1 MQTNNDYWAQR
12 FAESQNTLSNKNIKQ
27 IEKQLR
33 IYYGTAA
40 RQIIAD
46 FEAVYNKLLTQKA
59 EGKEITPADLY
70 KLDKYWQMQ
79 GALRQRLQKLNERQ
93 VSALTKIF
101 EINFFDVYYS
111 INIEG
116 KKAFNTINAEG
127 AKALINSIWVAD
139 GKSFSQRVWDNT
151 DKLLETLNEQLLHCI
166 ITGKKTTQ
174 LKQVLQERFGV
185 SYNNA
190 DTIARTELAHIQ
202 TIAAQERY
210 KSYGISE
217 VQIWADSDERRCSE
231 CGKLHRKIYPAG
243 ASVPIPVHPRCRCCL
258 VPVID

>member
-1 MQTNNDYWAQR
+1 MANYWQDRMAKAQD
-12 FAESQNTLSNKNIKQ
+12 ALTKKNEKK
-27 IEKQLR
+27 IEKQLAK
-33 IYYGTAA
+33 YYMSAA
-40 RQIIAD
+40 KQIIAD
-46 FEAVYNKLLTQKA
+46 FEAVYDKILTQKA
-59 EGKEITPADLY
+59 EGKEVTPADLY
-70 KLDKYWQMQ
+70 KLESYWAMQ
-79 GALRQRLQKLNERQ
+79 GALRQELRKLGEKEISLLNKY
-93 VSALTKIF
+93 L
-101 EINFFDVYYS
+101 EINFFNIYYS

-151 DKLLETLNEQLLHCI
+151 DKLLETLNEQLLHCV

-190 DTIARTELAHIQ
+190 DTIARTELAHVQ

-217 VQIWADSDERRCSE
+217 VQIWADADERRCSE
-231 CGKLHRKIYPAG
+231 CGKLHKKIYPAG
-243 ASVPIPVHPRCRCCL
+243 ASVPIPAHPRCRCCI

>member
-1 MQTNNDYWAQR
+1 MANYWQDRITKAQD
-12 FAESQNTLSNKNIKQ
+12 ALTTKNQKK
-27 IEKQLR
+27 IEKQLAK
-33 IYYGTAA
+33 YYVSAA
-40 RQIIAD
+40 KQIIAD
-46 FEAVYNKLLTQKA
+46 FEAVYDKILTQKA
-59 EGKEITPADLY
+59 EGKEVTPADLY
-70 KLDKYWQMQ
+70 KLESYWAMQ
-79 GALRQRLQKLNERQ
+79 GALRQELRKLGEKQISLLNKY
-93 VSALTKIF
+93 L
-101 EINFFDVYYS
+101 EINFFNVYYS

-127 AKALINSIWVAD
+127 AQALINSIWVAD
-139 GKSFSQRVWDNT
+139 GKSFSQRVWDDT
-151 DKLLETLNEQLLHCI
+151 DKLLETLNEQLLHCV

-190 DTIARTELAHIQ
+190 DTIARTELAHVQ

-217 VQIWADSDERRCSE
+217 VQIWADADERRCSE

-243 ASVPIPVHPRCRCCL
+243 ASVPIPAHPRCRCCI

>member
-1 MQTNNDYWAQR
+1 MANYWQDRMAKAQD
-12 FAESQNTLSNKNIKQ
+12 ALTKKNEKK
-27 IEKQLR
+27 IEKQLAK
-33 IYYGTAA
+33 YYMSAA
-40 RQIIAD
+40 KQIIAD
-46 FEAVYNKLLTQKA
+46 FEAVYDKILTQKA
-59 EGKEITPADLY
+59 EGKEVTPADLY
-70 KLDKYWQMQ
+70 KLESYWAMQ
-79 GALRQRLQKLNERQ
+79 GALRQELRKLGEKEISLLNKY
-93 VSALTKIF
+93 L
-101 EINFFDVYYS
+101 EINFFNIYYS

-127 AKALINSIWVAD
+127 AQALINSIWVAD

-151 DKLLETLNEQLLHCI
+151 DKLLETLNEQLLHCV

-190 DTIARTELAHIQ
+190 DTIARTELAHVQ

-217 VQIWADSDERRCSE
+217 VQIWADADERRCSE
-231 CGKLHRKIYPAG
+231 CGKLHKKIYPAG
-243 ASVPIPVHPRCRCCL
+243 ASVPIPAHPRCRCTIL
-258 VPVID
+258 PVIK

>member
-1 MQTNNDYWAQR
+1 MANYWQDRMAKAQD
-12 FAESQNTLSNKNIKQ
+12 ALTKKNEKK
-27 IEKQLR
+27 IEKQLAK
-33 IYYGTAA
+33 YYMSAA
-40 RQIIAD
+40 KQIIAD
-46 FEAVYNKLLTQKA
+46 FEAVYDKILTQKA
-59 EGKEITPADLY
+59 EGKEVTPADLY
-70 KLDKYWQMQ
+70 KLESYWAMQ
-79 GALRQRLQKLNERQ
+79 GALRQELRKLGEKEISLLNKY
-93 VSALTKIF
+93 L
-101 EINFFDVYYS
+101 EINFFNIYYS

-127 AKALINSIWVAD
+127 AQALINSIWVAD

-151 DKLLETLNEQLLHCI
+151 DKLLETLNEQLLHCV

-190 DTIARTELAHIQ
+190 DTIARTELAHVQ

-217 VQIWADSDERRCSE
+217 VQIWADADERRCSE

-243 ASVPIPVHPRCRCCL
+243 ASVPIPAHPRCRCTIL
-258 VPVID
+258 PVVK

>member
-1 MQTNNDYWAQR
+1 MANYWQDRMAKAQD
-12 FAESQNTLSNKNIKQ
+12 ALTKKNEKK
-27 IEKQLR
+27 IEKQLAK
-33 IYYGTAA
+33 YYTSAA
-40 RQIIAD
+40 KQIIAD
-46 FEAVYNKLLTQKA
+46 FEAVYDKILTQKA

-70 KLDKYWQMQ
+70 KLESYWAMQ
-79 GALRQRLQKLNERQ
+79 GALCQELRKLGE
-93 VSALTKIF
+93 K
-101 EINFFDVYYS
+101 EISLLNKYLETNFFNIYYS

-127 AKALINSIWVAD
+127 AQALINSIWVAD

-190 DTIARTELAHIQ
+190 DTIARTELAHVQ

-217 VQIWADSDERRCSE
+217 VQVWADADERRCSE

-243 ASVPIPVHPRCRCCL
+243 ASVPIPAHPRCRCTIL
-258 VPVID
+258 PVIK

>member
-1 MQTNNDYWAQR
+1 MANYWQDRMAKAQD
-12 FAESQNTLSNKNIKQ
+12 ALTKKNQKQ

-46 FEAVYNKLLTQKA
+46 FESVYNKLLAQKA

-101 EINFFDVYYS
+101 EINFFDVYYA
-111 INIEG
+111 IEIEG
-116 KKAFNTINAEG
+116 KKAFNTIDSAG
-127 AKALINSIWVAD
+127 AQALINSIWCAD
-139 GKSFSQRVWDNT
+139 GKSWSQRVWENT
-151 DKLLETLNEQLLHCI
+151 DKLLETLNEELLHCVV
-166 ITGKKTTQ
+166 TGKKTTQ
-174 LKQVLQERFGV
+174 LKNLLQERFGV
-185 SYNNA
+185 SYNRA
-190 DTIARTELAHIQ
+190 DTIVRTELAHVQ
-202 TIAAQERY
+202 TQAAQQRY
-210 KSYGISE
+210 KDYGIQQVE
-217 VQIWADSDERRCSE
+217 ILADADERRCPE
-231 CGKLHRKIYPAG
+231 CGKLHKTRYPVG
-243 ASVPIPVHPRCRCCL
+243 ASVPIPAHPRCRCCL

>member
-1 MQTNNDYWAQR
+1 MANYWQDRMAKAQD
-12 FAESQNTLSNKNIKQ
+12 ALTKKNEKK
-27 IEKQLR
+27 IEKQLAK
-33 IYYGTAA
+33 YYVSAA
-40 RQIIAD
+40 KQIIAD
-46 FEAVYNKLLTQKA
+46 FESVYDKILTQKA
-59 EGKEITPADLY
+59 EGKEVTPADLY
-70 KLDKYWQMQ
+70 KLESYWAMQ
-79 GALRQRLQKLNERQ
+79 GALRQELRKLGEKEISLLNKY
-93 VSALTKIF
+93 L
-101 EINFFDVYYS
+101 EINFFNIYYS

-127 AKALINSIWVAD
+127 AQALINSVWVAD

-151 DKLLETLNEQLLHCI
+151 DKLLETLNEQLLHCV

-190 DTIARTELAHIQ
+190 DTIARTELAHVQ

-217 VQIWADSDERRCSE
+217 VQVWADADERRCSE

-243 ASVPIPVHPRCRCCL
+243 ASVPIPAHPRCRCCI

>member
-1 MQTNNDYWAQR
+1 MANYWQDRMAKAQD
-12 FAESQNTLSNKNIKQ
+12 ALTKKNEKK
-27 IEKQLR
+27 IEKQLAK
-33 IYYGTAA
+33 YYMSAA
-40 RQIIAD
+40 KQIIAD
-46 FEAVYNKLLTQKA
+46 FEAVYDKILAQKA
-59 EGKEITPADLY
+59 EGKEVTPADLY
-70 KLDKYWQMQ
+70 KLESYWAMQ
-79 GALRQRLQKLNERQ
+79 GALRQELRKLGEKEI
-93 VSALTKIF
+93 SLLTKYL
-101 EINFFDVYYS
+101 EINFFNIYYS

-127 AKALINSIWVAD
+127 AQALINSIWVAD

-174 LKQVLQERFGV
+174 LKQVLQERFSV

-217 VQIWADSDERRCSE
+217 VQIWADADERRCSE

-243 ASVPIPVHPRCRCCL
+243 ASVPIPAHPRCRCCI

>member
-1 MQTNNDYWAQR
+1 MANYWQDRMAKAQD
-12 FAESQNTLSNKNIKQ
+12 ALTKKNEKK
-27 IEKQLR
+27 IEKQLAK
-33 IYYGTAA
+33 YYTSAA
-40 RQIIAD
+40 KQIIAD
-46 FEAVYNKLLTQKA
+46 FEAVYDKILTQKA
-59 EGKEITPADLY
+59 EGKEVTPADLY
-70 KLDKYWQMQ
+70 KLESYWAMQ
-79 GALRQRLQKLNERQ
+79 GALRQELRKLGEKEISLLNKY
-93 VSALTKIF
+93 L
-101 EINFFDVYYS
+101 EINFFNIYYS

-116 KKAFNTINAEG
+116 KKAFNTINTEG
-127 AKALINSIWVAD
+127 AQALINSIWVAD

-151 DKLLETLNEQLLHCI
+151 DKLLETLNEQLLHCV

-217 VQIWADSDERRCSE
+217 VQIWADADERRCSE

>member
-1 MQTNNDYWAQR
+1 MANYWQDRMAKAQD
-12 FAESQNTLSNKNIKQ
+12 ALTKKNEKK
-27 IEKQLR
+27 IEKQLAK
-33 IYYGTAA
+33 YYMSAA
-40 RQIIAD
+40 KQIIAD
-46 FEAVYNKLLTQKA
+46 FEAVYDKILTQKA
-59 EGKEITPADLY
+59 EGKEVTPADLY
-70 KLDKYWQMQ
+70 KLESYWAMQ
-79 GALRQRLQKLNERQ
+79 GALRQELRKLGEKEI
-93 VSALTKIF
+93 SLLTKYF
-101 EINFFDVYYS
+101 EINFFNIYYS

-127 AKALINSIWVAD
+127 AQALINSIWVAD

-151 DKLLETLNEQLLHCI
+151 DKLLETLNEQLLHCV

-190 DTIARTELAHIQ
+190 DTIARTELAHVQ

-217 VQIWADSDERRCSE
+217 VQIWADADERRCSE

-243 ASVPIPVHPRCRCCL
+243 ASVPIPAHPRCRCTIL
-258 VPVID
+258 PVIK

>member
-1 MQTNNDYWAQR
+1 MANYWQDRMAKAQD
-12 FAESQNTLSNKNIKQ
+12 ALTKKNEKK
-27 IEKQLR
+27 IEKQLAK
-33 IYYGTAA
+33 YYTSAA
-40 RQIIAD
+40 KQIIAD
-46 FEAVYNKLLTQKA
+46 FEAVYDKILTQKA

-70 KLDKYWQMQ
+70 KLESYWAMQ
-79 GALRQRLQKLNERQ
+79 GALCQELRKLGE
-93 VSALTKIF
+93 K
-101 EINFFDVYYS
+101 EISLLNKYLETNFFNIYYS

-139 GKSFSQRVWDNT
+139 GKSFSQRVWDDT

-190 DTIARTELAHIQ
+190 DTIARTELAHVQ

-217 VQIWADSDERRCSE
+217 VQVWADADERRCSE

-243 ASVPIPVHPRCRCCL
+243 ASVPIPAHPRCRCTIL
-258 VPVID
+258 PVIK

>member
-1 MQTNNDYWAQR
+1 MNEYWANR
-12 FAESQNTLSNKNIKQ
+12 IATTQNAITDKNLKQ
-27 IEKQLR
+27 IEKQMR
-33 IYYGTAA
+33 KYYGSCAK
-40 RQIIAD
+40 RVIRD
-46 FEAVYNKLLTQKA
+46 FEATYDKLLATVG
-59 EGKEITPADLY
+59 EGKQPTPADLY
-70 KLDKYWQMQ
+70 KLNKYWEAQNQ
-79 GALRQRLQKLNERQ
+79 LRRELRKLSEKQ
-93 VSALTKIF
+93 VATLTKIF
-101 EINFFDVYYS
+101 ELQFFDEYYS

-127 AKALINSIWVAD
+127 AQALINSIWVAD
-139 GKSFSQRVWDNT
+139 GKSFSQRVWDDT
-151 DKLLETLNEQLLHCI
+151 EKLLETLNEQLLHCV

-190 DTIARTELAHIQ
+190 DTIARTELAHVQ

-217 VQIWADSDERRCSE
+217 VQIWADADERRCSE

-243 ASVPIPVHPRCRCCL
+243 ASVPIPAHPHCRCCL

>member
-1 MQTNNDYWAQR
+1 MADYWAQR

-27 IEKQLR
+27 IEKQLAK
-33 IYYGTAA
+33 YYMSAA
-40 RQIIAD
+40 KQIIAD
-46 FEAVYNKLLTQKA
+46 FEAVYDKILAQKA
-59 EGKEITPADLY
+59 EGKEVTPADLY
-70 KLDKYWQMQ
+70 KLESYWAMQ
-79 GALRQRLQKLNERQ
+79 GALRQELRKLGEKEISLLN
-93 VSALTKIF
+93 KYF
-101 EINFFDVYYS
+101 EINFFNIYYS

-127 AKALINSIWVAD
+127 AQALINSIWVAD

-190 DTIARTELAHIQ
+190 DTIARTELAHVQ

-217 VQIWADSDERRCSE
+217 VQVWADADERRCSE
-231 CGKLHRKIYPAG
+231 CGKLHKKIYPAG
-243 ASVPIPVHPRCRCCL
+243 ASVPIPAHPRCRCTIL
-258 VPVID
+258 PVID

>member
-1 MQTNNDYWAQR
+1 MANYWQDRMTKAQD
-12 FAESQNTLSNKNIKQ
+12 ALTKKNEKK
-27 IEKQLR
+27 IEKQLAK
-33 IYYGTAA
+33 YYVSAA
-40 RQIIAD
+40 KQIIAD
-46 FEAVYNKLLTQKA
+46 FEAVYDKILTQKA

-70 KLDKYWQMQ
+70 KLESYWAMQ
-79 GALRQRLQKLNERQ
+79 GALRQELRKLGEKEI
-93 VSALTKIF
+93 SLLTKYL
-101 EINFFDVYYS
+101 EINFFNVYYS

-151 DKLLETLNEQLLHCI
+151 DKLLETLNEQLLHCV

-202 TIAAQERY
+202 TIAAQQRY
-210 KSYGISE
+210 KDYGIQQVE
-217 VQIWADSDERRCSE
+217 IFADADERRCSE
-231 CGKLHRKIYPAG
+231 CGKLHKTRYPVG
-243 ASVPIPVHPRCRCCL
+243 ASVPIPAHPRCRCCL

>member
-1 MQTNNDYWAQR
+1 MANYWQDRMAKAQD
-12 FAESQNTLSNKNIKQ
+12 ALTKKNEKK
-27 IEKQLR
+27 IEKQLAK
-33 IYYGTAA
+33 YYMSAA
-40 RQIIAD
+40 KQIIAD
-46 FEAVYNKLLTQKA
+46 FEAVYDKILTQKA
-59 EGKEITPADLY
+59 EGKEVTPADLY
-70 KLDKYWQMQ
+70 KLESYWAMQ
-79 GALRQRLQKLNERQ
+79 GALRQELRKLGEKEISLLNKY
-93 VSALTKIF
+93 L
-101 EINFFDVYYS
+101 EINFFNIYYS

-151 DKLLETLNEQLLHCI
+151 DKLLETLNEQLLHCV

-190 DTIARTELAHIQ
+190 DTIARTELAHVQ

-217 VQIWADSDERRCSE
+217 VQIWADADERRCSE

-243 ASVPIPVHPRCRCCL
+243 ASVPIPAHPRCRCTIL
-258 VPVID
+258 PVIK

>member
-1 MQTNNDYWAQR
+1 MANYWQDRMAKAQD
-12 FAESQNTLSNKNIKQ
+12 ALTKKNQKK
-27 IEKQLR
+27 IEKQLAK
-33 IYYGTAA
+33 YYVSAA
-40 RQIIAD
+40 KQIIAD
-46 FEAVYNKLLTQKA
+46 FEAVYDKILAQKA
-59 EGKEITPADLY
+59 EGKEVTPADLY
-70 KLDKYWQMQ
+70 KLESYWAMQ
-79 GALRQRLQKLNERQ
+79 GALRQELRKLGE
-93 VSALTKIF
+93 K
-101 EINFFDVYYS
+101 EISLLNKYLETNFFNIYYS

-190 DTIARTELAHIQ
+190 DTIARTELAHVQ

-217 VQIWADSDERRCSE
+217 VQIWADADERRCSE

-243 ASVPIPVHPRCRCCL
+243 ASVPIPAHPRCRCTIL
-258 VPVID
+258 PVIK

>member
-1 MQTNNDYWAQR
+1 MANYWQDRMAKAQD
-12 FAESQNTLSNKNIKQ
+12 ALTKKNQKQ

-46 FEAVYNKLLTQKA
+46 FESVYNKLLAQKA
-59 EGKEITPADLY
+59 EGKEVTPADLY
-70 KLDKYWQMQ
+70 KLESYWAMQ
-79 GALRQRLQKLNERQ
+79 GALRQELRKLGEKEI
-93 VSALTKIF
+93 SLLTKYF
-101 EINFFDVYYS
+101 EINFFDNYYS

-127 AKALINSIWVAD
+127 AQALINSIWVAD
-139 GKSFSQRVWDNT
+139 GKSFSQRVWDDT
-151 DKLLETLNEQLLHCI
+151 DKLLETLNEQLLHCV

-190 DTIARTELAHIQ
+190 DTIVRTELAHVQ

-217 VQIWADSDERRCSE
+217 VQIWADADERRCSE

-243 ASVPIPVHPRCRCCL
+243 ASVPIPAHPRCRCCL

>member
-1 MQTNNDYWAQR
+1 MANYWQERQAKIQD
-12 FAESQNTLSNKNIKQ
+12 ALTTKNQKK
-27 IEKQLR
+27 IEKQLAK
-33 IYYGTAA
+33 YYMSAA
-40 RQIIAD
+40 KQIIAD
-46 FEAVYNKLLTQKA
+46 FEAVYDKILTQKA

-70 KLDKYWQMQ
+70 KLESYWAMQ
-79 GALRQRLQKLNERQ
+79 GALRQELRKLGEKEI
-93 VSALTKIF
+93 SLLTKYL
-101 EINFFDVYYS
+101 EINFFNIYYS

-127 AKALINSIWVAD
+127 AQALINSIWVAD

-190 DTIARTELAHIQ
+190 DTIARTELAHVQ

-217 VQIWADSDERRCSE
+217 VQIWADADERRCSE
-231 CGKLHRKIYPAG
+231 CGKLHKTRYPVG
-243 ASVPIPVHPRCRCCL
+243 ASVPIPAHPRCRCCL

>member
-1 MQTNNDYWAQR
+1 MANYWQDRMAKTQD
-12 FAESQNTLSNKNIKQ
+12 ALTKKNEKQ

-46 FEAVYNKLLTQKA
+46 FESVYNKLLAQKA

-70 KLDKYWQMQ
+70 KLESYWAMQ
-79 GALRQRLQKLNERQ
+79 GALRQELRKLGEKEI
-93 VSALTKIF
+93 SLLTKYL
-101 EINFFDVYYS
+101 EINFFNIYYS

-127 AKALINSIWVAD
+127 AQALINSIWVAD

-151 DKLLETLNEQLLHCI
+151 DKLLETLNEQLLHCV

-190 DTIARTELAHIQ
+190 DTIARTELAHVQ

-217 VQIWADSDERRCSE
+217 VQIWADADERRCSE

-243 ASVPIPVHPRCRCCL
+243 ASVPIPAHPRCRCCI

>member
-1 MQTNNDYWAQR
+1 MANYWQDRMAKAQD
-12 FAESQNTLSNKNIKQ
+12 ALTTKNQKK
-27 IEKQLR
+27 IEKQLAK
-33 IYYGTAA
+33 YYVSAA
-40 RQIIAD
+40 KQIIAD
-46 FEAVYNKLLTQKA
+46 FEAVYDKILTQKA
-59 EGKEITPADLY
+59 EGKEVTPADLY
-70 KLDKYWQMQ
+70 KLESYWAMQ
-79 GALRQRLQKLNERQ
+79 GALRQELRKLGEKEISLLNKY
-93 VSALTKIF
+93 L
-101 EINFFDVYYS
+101 EINFFNIYYS

-127 AKALINSIWVAD
+127 AQALINSIWVAD
-139 GKSFSQRVWDNT
+139 GKSFSQRVWDDT
-151 DKLLETLNEQLLHCI
+151 DKLLETLNEQLLHCV

-190 DTIARTELAHIQ
+190 DTIARTELAHVQ

-217 VQIWADSDERRCSE
+217 VQVWADADERRCSE

-243 ASVPIPVHPRCRCCL
+243 ASVPIPAHPRCRCCI

>member
-1 MQTNNDYWAQR
+1 MANYWQDRIAKAQD
-12 FAESQNTLSNKNIKQ
+12 ALTKKNEKK
-27 IEKQLR
+27 IEKQLAK
-33 IYYGTAA
+33 YYTSAA
-40 RQIIAD
+40 KQIIAD
-46 FEAVYNKLLTQKA
+46 FEAVYDKILTQKA
-59 EGKEITPADLY
+59 EGKEVTPADLY
-70 KLDKYWQMQ
+70 KLESYWAMQ
-79 GALRQRLQKLNERQ
+79 GALRQELRKLGEKEISLLNKY
-93 VSALTKIF
+93 L
-101 EINFFDVYYS
+101 EINFFNIYYS

-116 KKAFNTINAEG
+116 KKAFNTINTEG
-127 AKALINSIWVAD
+127 AQALINSIWVAD

-151 DKLLETLNEQLLHCI
+151 DKLLETLNEQLLHCV

-217 VQIWADSDERRCSE
+217 VQIWADADERRCSE

>member
-1 MQTNNDYWAQR
+1 MANYWQDRMAKAQD
-12 FAESQNTLSNKNIKQ
+12 ALTKKNEKK
-27 IEKQLR
+27 IEKQLAK
-33 IYYGTAA
+33 YYVSAA
-40 RQIIAD
+40 KQIIAD
-46 FEAVYNKLLTQKA
+46 FESVYDKILTQKA
-59 EGKEITPADLY
+59 EGKEVTPADLY
-70 KLDKYWQMQ
+70 KLESYWAMQ
-79 GALRQRLQKLNERQ
+79 GALRQELRKLGEKEISLLNKY
-93 VSALTKIF
+93 L
-101 EINFFDVYYS
+101 EINFFNIYYS

-127 AKALINSIWVAD
+127 AQALINSIWVAD
-139 GKSFSQRVWDNT
+139 GKSFSQRVWDDT
-151 DKLLETLNEQLLHCI
+151 DKLLETLNEQLLHCV

-190 DTIARTELAHIQ
+190 DTIARTELAHVQ

-217 VQIWADSDERRCSE
+217 VQVWADADERRCSE

-243 ASVPIPVHPRCRCCL
+243 ASVPIPAHPRCRCCI

>member
-1 MQTNNDYWAQR
+1 MNDYWAQR
-12 FAESQNTLSNKNIKQ
+12 FAESQNALSNKNIKQ

-46 FEAVYNKLLTQKA
+46 FESVYNKLLAQKA

-111 INIEG
+111 IEIEG
-116 KKAFNTINAEG
+116 KKAFNTIDSAG
-127 AKALINSIWVAD
+127 AQALINAIWCAD
-139 GKSFSQRVWDNT
+139 GKSWSQRVWENT
-151 DKLLETLNEQLLHCI
+151 DKLLETLNEELLHCVV
-166 ITGKKTTQ
+166 TGKKTTQ
-174 LKQVLQERFGV
+174 LKNLLQERFGV
-185 SYNNA
+185 SYNRA
-190 DTIARTELAHIQ
+190 DTIVRTELAHVQ
-202 TIAAQERY
+202 TQAAQQRY
-210 KSYGISE
+210 KDYGIQQVE
-217 VQIWADSDERRCSE
+217 ILADADERRCPE
-231 CGKLHRKIYPAG
+231 CGKLHKTRYPVG
-243 ASVPIPVHPRCRCCL
+243 ASVPIPAHPRCRCCL

>member
-1 MQTNNDYWAQR
+1 MANYWQDRMAKAQD
-12 FAESQNTLSNKNIKQ
+12 ALTMKNQKK
-27 IEKQLR
+27 IEKQLAK
-33 IYYGTAA
+33 YYASAA
-40 RQIIAD
+40 KQIIAD
-46 FEAVYNKLLTQKA
+46 FEAVYDKILTQKA

-70 KLDKYWQMQ
+70 KLDSYWAMQ
-79 GALRQRLQKLNERQ
+79 GALRQELRKLGEKEISLLN
-93 VSALTKIF
+93 KYF
-101 EINFFDVYYS
+101 ETNFFNIYYS

-127 AKALINSIWVAD
+127 AQALINSIWVAD
-139 GKSFSQRVWDNT
+139 GKSFSQRVWDDT

-190 DTIARTELAHIQ
+190 DTIARTELAHVQ

-217 VQIWADSDERRCSE
+217 VQIWADADERRCSE

-243 ASVPIPVHPRCRCCL
+243 ASVPIPAHPRCRCCI

>member
-1 MQTNNDYWAQR
+1 MANYWQDRLAKAQD
-12 FAESQNTLSNKNIKQ
+12 ALTKKNEKQ

-46 FEAVYNKLLTQKA
+46 FESVYNKLLAQKA
-59 EGKEITPADLY
+59 EGKEVTPADLY
-70 KLDKYWQMQ
+70 KLESYWAMQ
-79 GALRQRLQKLNERQ
+79 GALRQELRKLGEKEI
-93 VSALTKIF
+93 SLLTKYF
-101 EINFFDVYYS
+101 EINFFDNYYS

-127 AKALINSIWVAD
+127 AQALINSIWVAD
-139 GKSFSQRVWDNT
+139 GKSFSQRVWDDT
-151 DKLLETLNEQLLHCI
+151 DKLLETLNEQLLHCV

-190 DTIARTELAHIQ
+190 DTIVRTELAHVQ

-217 VQIWADSDERRCSE
+217 VQIWADADERRCSE

-243 ASVPIPVHPRCRCCL
+243 ASVPIPAHPRCRCCL

>member
-1 MQTNNDYWAQR
+1 MANYWQDRMAKAQD
-12 FAESQNTLSNKNIKQ
+12 ALTKKNEKK
-27 IEKQLR
+27 IEKQLAK
-33 IYYGTAA
+33 YYMSAA
-40 RQIIAD
+40 KQIIAD
-46 FEAVYNKLLTQKA
+46 FEAVYDKILTQKA
-59 EGKEITPADLY
+59 EGKEVTPADLY
-70 KLDKYWQMQ
+70 KLESYWAMQ
-79 GALRQRLQKLNERQ
+79 GALRQELRKLGEKEISLLNKY
-93 VSALTKIF
+93 L
-101 EINFFDVYYS
+101 EINFFNIYYS

-116 KKAFNTINAEG
+116 KKAFNTINTEG

-151 DKLLETLNEQLLHCI
+151 DKLLETLNEQLLHCV

-190 DTIARTELAHIQ
+190 DTIARTELAHVQ

-217 VQIWADSDERRCSE
+217 VQIWADADERRCSE
-231 CGKLHRKIYPAG
+231 CGKLHKKIYPAG
-243 ASVPIPVHPRCRCCL
+243 ASVPIPAHPRCRCTIL
-258 VPVID
+258 PVIK

>member
-1 MQTNNDYWAQR
+1 MANYWQDRMAKAQD
-12 FAESQNTLSNKNIKQ
+12 ALTKKNEKK
-27 IEKQLR
+27 IEKQLAK
-33 IYYGTAA
+33 YYMSAA
-40 RQIIAD
+40 KQIIAD
-46 FEAVYNKLLTQKA
+46 FEAVYDKILTQKA
-59 EGKEITPADLY
+59 EGKEVTPADLY
-70 KLDKYWQMQ
+70 KLESYWAMQ
-79 GALRQRLQKLNERQ
+79 GALRQELRKLGEKEISLLNKY
-93 VSALTKIF
+93 L
-101 EINFFDVYYS
+101 EINFFNIYYS

-127 AKALINSIWVAD
+127 AQALINSIWVAD

-151 DKLLETLNEQLLHCI
+151 DKLLETLNEQLLHCV

-190 DTIARTELAHIQ
+190 DTIARTELAHVQ

-217 VQIWADSDERRCSE
+217 VQIWADADERRCSE

-243 ASVPIPVHPRCRCCL
+243 ASVPIPAHPRCRCTIL
-258 VPVID
+258 PVIK

>member
-1 MQTNNDYWAQR
+1 MANYWQDRMAKAQD
-12 FAESQNTLSNKNIKQ
+12 ALTKKNEKK
-27 IEKQLR
+27 IEKQLAK
-33 IYYGTAA
+33 YYTSAA
-40 RQIIAD
+40 KQIIAD
-46 FEAVYNKLLTQKA
+46 FEAVYDKILAQKA
-59 EGKEITPADLY
+59 EGKEVTPADLY
-70 KLDKYWQMQ
+70 KLESYWAMQ
-79 GALRQRLQKLNERQ
+79 GALRQELRKLGE
-93 VSALTKIF
+93 K
-101 EINFFDVYYS
+101 EISLLNKYLETNFFNIYYS

-190 DTIARTELAHIQ
+190 DTIARTELAHVQ

-217 VQIWADSDERRCSE
+217 VQIWADADERRCSE

-243 ASVPIPVHPRCRCCL
+243 ASVPIPAHPRCRCTIL
-258 VPVID
+258 PVIK